1 MNHVTYSPSNM
12 AAVMAC
18 PAAVPLP
25 GVVFLHV
32 VRLPN
37 RKLQAVAG
45 ITYPA
50 GAVTC
55 IARAMHELDGNG
67 ALVGDRW
74 VMYADSVERQK
85 NYAGRAPGFVM
96 YTGVGG

>member
-1 MNHVTYSPSNM
+1 MS
-12 AAVMAC
+12 A
-18 PAAVPLP
+18 P

-55 IARAMHELDGNG
+55 IARAVHDLDGKGGIVANG
-67 ALVGDRW
+67 HTMWAET
-74 VMYADSVERQK
+74 VERQK
-85 NYAGRAPGFVM
+85 NYVGRAAGFVM
-96 YTGVGG
+96 YEGVGG